1 MVKKQAGT
9 SKLVELTAEEI
20 RNRCRTPE
28 QEARLQ
34 RLAQMTDE
42 GIDLSDIPEMTE
54 EEWARRIPLSDLYRP
69 KKVPISVKLD
79 ADVLLW
85 LKRGGRGYQTRLN
98 DVLRKAM
105 VEDFKATS

>member
-1 MVKKQAGT
+1 MEMSAD
-9 SKLVELTAEEI
+9 EI

-28 QEARLQ
+28 QEAQLQ
-34 RLAQMTDE
+34 RLAQMRDE
-42 GIDLSDIPEMTE
+42 DIDLSDIPEITE
-54 EEWARRIPLSDLYRP
+54 EVWSRRIPLSDLYRP

-105 VEDFKATS
+105 VDDLKATS